1 MNGSIKPNN
10 RNSQRWGHS
19 LLAWQVVVQSQPT
32 ETFSSTLF
40 IKDFLRKGFLILD
53 LLDVWIL
60 FWVSF
65 FLYFFFFLCPF
76 SFPSNI
82 PHTFFPLLSPR
93 LPLHLCSLIPLFI
106 SIIFPASCLSHCGC
120 QFSLLISKTLHLCVV
135 CDLAR
140 PPSEGCHMRDSCWH
154 DTQVTPSDEQM
165 SASEAMH
172 LFFVSHA
179 HTHPRSDTHRRTRVS
194 VLYGSKNA
202 YTLFTQSSTSNVLTV
217 PFPLLS
223 LSPPPSLS
231 HTHTHPHTHTH
242 TQTHILHPS
251 HHVRGVRNMQCVST
265 VSTSTYQTENLS
277 TLSLQP
283 PNQIGAIFMDRTKL
297 LCVPLTCQLLHT
309 QKHFLYMH
317 HSCNNDKS

>member
-1 MNGSIKPNN
+1 MCEFSFGS
-10 RNSQRWGHS
+10 
-19 LLAWQVVVQSQPT
+19 L
-32 ETFSSTLF
+32 SSF
-40 IKDFLRKGFLILD
+40 I
-53 LLDVWIL
+53 
-60 FWVSF
+60 
-65 FLYFFFFLCPF
+65 FFFFLCPF

-223 LSPPPSLS
+223 LSLPLSLS
-231 HTHTHPHTHTH
+231 LTHTHTH
-242 TQTHILHPS
+242 THTNTHPS
-251 HHVRGVRNMQCVST
+251 PLTSCPRCQKHAVCFHCQHVHIPDREPLYT
-265 VSTSTYQTENLS
+265 VSAASKPNRSNFHGPDKASLCPSYMSAITYTK
-277 TLSLQP
+277 TLSVHAPFLQ
-283 PNQIGAIFMDRTKL
+283 
-297 LCVPLTCQLLHT
+297 
-309 QKHFLYMH
+309 
-317 HSCNNDKS
+317 